1 LYQRT
6 ATHGGQDE
14 VPASDADM
22 PRHLM
27 EAKGVTQ
34 AQRRITTS
42 VFTGNGF
49 HAKTVQYH
57 WCGLPPD

>member
-1 LYQRT
+1 
-6 ATHGGQDE
+6 
-14 VPASDADM
+14 M

-27 EAKGVTQ
+27 EAKGVAQ
-34 AQRRITTS
+34 AQLRITTS

-49 HAKTVQYH
+49 QAKTVQDH